1 MMTQHLRKMRT
12 NLRSVSFLL
21 AETVVAMMNNVST
34 GAAKMG
40 ARQNNRA
47 VNLGGKVEFP
57 FISICVRNSQ
67 EPCKLANLF
76 IPYLTSFLST
86 RGGLLSAEASATTM
100 YHCCCLPVSLTR
112 RRRRPSS
119 TSLTSAT
126 PFHDS
131 TSLFLEMMVRVVSAA
146 EPWS

>member
-1 MMTQHLRKMRT
+1 MRT

-21 AETVVAMMNNVST
+21 AETVVAMMNYVST

-67 EPCKLANLF
+67 EPSKLANLF
-76 IPYLTSFLST
+76 IPYLISLLST
-86 RGGLLSAEASATTM
+86 RGGLNSAEASATTM

-112 RRRRPSS
+112 RRRRRRRPSP
-119 TSLTSAT
+119 TIQTSAT